1 MQRLVYVDGH
11 YVPENEAKISVFDR
25 GFLFADAVYEV
36 TAVVNG
42 KLVEFD
48 GHMARLQRSCRELS
62 LALPVTLAE
71 LQAIHQT
78 MIEKNGLQEGAIYL
92 QISRGSA
99 GDRDFSFPPAGVQPT
114 LVLFT
119 QARAVLDNP
128 KAQSGLHVVT
138 CPDIRWHRRDIKTV
152 NLLAPCLAKEY
163 AHAQHAD
170 DAFLVENGFITEG
183 SSCNCYIVLHDR
195 TVVTRPLSNDILH
208 GITRHALLALAAS
221 DNITLEQRLFT
232 PEEAYHA
239 SEIFISSATTFVLPV
254 VTLDGK
260 TIGDGKPGPV
270 TRRLREIY
278 IERVKQQVSDRPA
291 HAG

>member
-1 MQRLVYVDGH
+1 MQRLVYVDGQ
-11 YVPENEAKISVFDR
+11 YVLESEAKVSVFDR

-42 KLVEFD
+42 KLAEFD
-48 GHMARLQRSCRELS
+48 GHMTRLQRSCRELS
-62 LALPVTLAE
+62 LTLPVTPTE
-71 LQAIHQT
+71 LKDIHHAL
-78 MIEKNGLQEGAIYL
+78 IEKNGMKEGAIYL
-92 QISRGSA
+92 QLSRGNA
-99 GDRDFSFPPAGVQPT
+99 GDRDFHFPSAEVKPT

-128 KAQSGLHVVT
+128 KADSGLHVVT

-152 NLLAPCLAKEY
+152 GLLAACLAKEY

-170 DAFLVENGFITEG
+170 DAFMVENGFITEG
-183 SSCNCYIVLHDR
+183 SSCNCYIVLHDK

-208 GITRHALLALAAS
+208 GITRQSLLKLAS
-221 DNITLEQRLFT
+221 GDQIKLEERLFT

-270 TRRLREIY
+270 ARRLREIY
-278 IERVKQQVSDRPA
+278 IEMVKQQVR
-291 HAG
+291 

>member
-1 MQRLVYVDGH
+1 MQRLVYVDGQ
-11 YVPENEAKISVFDR
+11 YVQESEAKVSVFDR

-42 KLVEFD
+42 KLAEFD
-48 GHMARLQRSCRELS
+48 GHLARLQRSCRELS
-62 LALPVTLAE
+62 LTLPVGPAE
-71 LQAIHQT
+71 LKDIHYAL
-78 MIEKNGLQEGAIYL
+78 IEKNGMKEGAIYL
-92 QISRGSA
+92 QLSRGNA
-99 GDRDFSFPPAGVQPT
+99 GDRDFHFPPADVKPT

-119 QARAVLDNP
+119 QARAVLENP
-128 KAQSGLHVVT
+128 KADTGLHVVT
-138 CPDIRWHRRDIKTV
+138 SPDIRWHRRDIKTV
-152 NLLAPCLAKEY
+152 GLLAACLAKEY
-163 AHAQHAD
+163 AHTQHAD

-183 SSCNCYIVLHDR
+183 SSCNCYIVLHDN

-208 GITRHALLALAAS
+208 GITRQSLLKLAA
-221 DNITLEQRLFT
+221 DAQIKLEERLFT

-254 VTLDGK
+254 VKLDGK

-278 IERVKQQVSDRPA
+278 IEMVKQQVK
-291 HAG
+291 

>member
-1 MQRLVYVDGH
+1 MQRLVYVDGQ
-11 YVPENEAKISVFDR
+11 YVPESEAKVSVFDR

-42 KLVEFD
+42 KLAEFD
-48 GHMARLQRSCRELS
+48 GHITRLQRSCRELS
-62 LALPVTLAE
+62 LTLPVTPSE
-71 LQAIHQT
+71 LKNIHHSL
-78 MIEKNGLQEGAIYL
+78 IEKNGMEEGAIYL
-92 QISRGSA
+92 QLSRGNA
-99 GDRDFSFPPAGVQPT
+99 GDRDFHFPSAEVKPT

-128 KAQSGLHVVT
+128 TADSGLRVVT

-152 NLLAPCLAKEY
+152 SLLAACLAKEY

-170 DAFLVENGFITEG
+170 DAFMVENGFITEG
-183 SSCNCYIVLHDR
+183 SSCNCYIVLHDK

-208 GITRHALLALAAS
+208 GITRQSLLKLAES
-221 DNITLEQRLFT
+221 DHIKLEERLFT

-278 IERVKQQVSDRPA
+278 IEMVKRQVK
-291 HAG
+291 

>member
-1 MQRLVYVDGH
+1 MQRLVYVDGQ
-11 YVPENEAKISVFDR
+11 YVLESEAKVSVFDR

-42 KLVEFD
+42 KLAEFD

-62 LALPVTLAE
+62 LTLPVTPTE
-71 LQAIHQT
+71 LKDIHHAL
-78 MIEKNGLQEGAIYL
+78 IEKNGMKEGAIYL
-92 QISRGSA
+92 QLSRGNA
-99 GDRDFSFPPAGVQPT
+99 GDRDFHFPSAEVKPT

-128 KAQSGLHVVT
+128 KADSGLHVVT

-152 NLLAPCLAKEY
+152 GLLAACLAKEY

-170 DAFLVENGFITEG
+170 DAFMVENGFITEG
-183 SSCNCYIVLHDR
+183 SSCNCYIVLHDK

-208 GITRHALLALAAS
+208 GITRQSLLKLAS
-221 DNITLEQRLFT
+221 GDQIKLEERLFT

-270 TRRLREIY
+270 ARRLREIY
-278 IERVKQQVSDRPA
+278 IEMVKQQVR
-291 HAG
+291 

>member
-1 MQRLVYVDGH
+1 MQRLVYVDGQ
-11 YVPENEAKISVFDR
+11 YVLESEAKVSVFDR

-42 KLVEFD
+42 KLAEFD

-62 LALPVTLAE
+62 FTLPVTPTE
-71 LQAIHQT
+71 LKDIHHAL
-78 MIEKNGLQEGAIYL
+78 IEKNGMKEGAIYL
-92 QISRGSA
+92 QLSRGNA
-99 GDRDFSFPPAGVQPT
+99 GDRDFHFPSAEVKPT

-128 KAQSGLHVVT
+128 KANSGLHVVT

-152 NLLAPCLAKEY
+152 GLLAACLAKEY

-170 DAFLVENGFITEG
+170 DAFMVENGFITEG
-183 SSCNCYIVLHDR
+183 SSCNCYIVLHDK

-208 GITRHALLALAAS
+208 GITRQSLLKLAS
-221 DNITLEQRLFT
+221 GDQIKLEERLFT

-270 TRRLREIY
+270 ARRLREIY
-278 IERVKQQVSDRPA
+278 IEMVKQQVR
-291 HAG
+291 

>member
-1 MQRLVYVDGH
+1 MPRFVYVDGQ
-11 YVPENEAKISVFDR
+11 YVQESEAKISVFDR

-42 KLVEFD
+42 KLAEFD

-62 LALPVTLAE
+62 LTLPVTPAE
-71 LQAIHQT
+71 LKEIHQAL
-78 MIEKNGLQEGAIYL
+78 IEKNDLDEGAIYL
-92 QISRGSA
+92 QLSRGNA
-99 GDRDFSFPPAGVQPT
+99 GDRDFNFPPAEVKPT

-119 QARAVLDNP
+119 QARGVLENP
-128 KAQSGLHVVT
+128 KAETGLHVVT

-152 NLLAPCLAKEY
+152 SLLAACLAKEF
-163 AHAQHAD
+163 AHSRQAD
-170 DAFLVENGFITEG
+170 DAFLVENGFVTEG
-183 SSCNCYIVLHDR
+183 SSCNCYIVLHDK

-208 GITRHALLALAAS
+208 GITRKSLLKLAA
-221 DNITLEQRLFT
+221 DDQIKLEERLFT

-254 VTLDGK
+254 VSLDGK

-270 TRRLREIY
+270 SRRLREIY
-278 IERVKQQVSDRPA
+278 IDMVKQQVK
-291 HAG
+291 